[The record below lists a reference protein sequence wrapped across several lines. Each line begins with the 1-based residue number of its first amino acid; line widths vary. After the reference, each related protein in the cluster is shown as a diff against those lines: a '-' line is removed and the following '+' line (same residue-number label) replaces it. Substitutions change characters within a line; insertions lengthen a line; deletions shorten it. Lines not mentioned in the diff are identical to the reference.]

1 MFGRWIIPLKPEKRL
16 DEEPLADGSAAAPL
30 PNANRPSTE
39 PARHI
44 SVTLPDERYR
54 EAPLLFKIPLWENL
68 AASANRLLKFEFPPA
83 REVRVFER
91 FIKTNGISSG
101 LSKRVLE
108 ALPVPWLETIYRE
121 LWQPVCDGACSPQND
136 WLTLFLLVEELAEFD
151 AAEWV
156 LQDIQLMGERDTG
169 IMHSYY
175 YGGTINRDNLLALLK
190 GHGYRT
196 DYLEALDDAAAED
209 VAILQLAY
217 LACRR
222 LTRPCPWV
230 ELLARLGPEEGFK
243 FPRLARLKG
252 ILALFNTQPA
262 WANPLQP
269 ETLLSSVTALQALLH
284 SAEVAEVAAIAAI
297 PRPVKELVLVEGET
311 EKLLLPLFAEAM
323 GLDFNAL
330 GVAVLPAGGKNHVLS
345 LYREYARH
353 LRVPICVVLDSDAE
367 AIVDELSSSPRPQDY
382 IFHIAEG
389 EFEDMYDLALI
400 LQVINQNYQPYPE
413 LTLAGFQELARS
425 SNAKGRVHMLRVV
438 WQAYNLG
445 SFDKIDFAGKYAEC
459 FKPSDAG
466 EFSAP
471 VPPAIQALVEV
482 ILQVR
487 NGLG

>member
-1 MFGRWIIPLKPEKRL
+1 MAEVSASAPIPDVDRQSA
-16 DEEPLADGSAAAPL
+16 EP
-30 PNANRPSTE
+30 T
-39 PARHI
+39 RHI
-44 SVTLPDERYR
+44 QVTLPDERYR
-54 EAPLLFKIPLWENL
+54 EAPLLFKIPQWENL

-121 LWQPVCDGACSPQND
+121 LWQPVCDGPCSPQND

-151 AAEWV
+151 VAAWV

-175 YGGTINRDNLLALLK
+175 YGGTMSRDNLLALLK

-196 DYLEALDDAAAED
+196 DFLEALDEASAE
-209 VAILQLAY
+209 VVEILQLAY

-222 LTRPCPWV
+222 LTRPFPWV
-230 ELLARLGPEEGFK
+230 ELLERLGPADGIK

-252 ILALFNTQPA
+252 IR
-262 WANPLQP
+262 
-269 ETLLSSVTALQALLH
+269 TLLNAQPSALGVLLPESLQDAVTVMQALLH
-284 SAEVAEVAAIAAI
+284 SAEVAEVAAIAVI

-330 GVAVLPAGGKNHVLS
+330 GIAVLPAGGKNHVLS

-459 FKPSDAG
+459 FKPQDTG
-466 EFSAP
+466 MFSAQ

-487 NGLG
+487 NRLG